1 MRAPESANRSAIIR
15 SLTIPTAL
23 FCKLLHLVFRV
34 AALCFLGACF
44 CLSGCGGEPA
54 STAPPTTGF
63 AHRAF
68 VSNFQD
74 GSLHIVD
81 ADRDVESLFFF
92 IATGSRPGPMAVTP
106 DKTRTLVF
114 NTGSNALA
122 VVDNDT
128 EQALGEFNLGEQTES
143 FVILPDNKTVF
154 IALRNQNAVSVLDI
168 STLQITNSISVV
180 TPRRL
185 VLSNNGSKL
194 LVFSD
199 DSDTLTV
206 IDTANK
212 TASSPI
218 VGFNRPVFGVFS
230 SDDSKAYIMSCGP
243 ECDPAATSAKVTVL
257 DMTANPPVP
266 GLSVNVPA
274 ATVGLLD
281 GNTLYVAGSPPG
293 ATCSGSTLAT
303 TCGRLSVI
311 DAAALTVSPTTVE
324 ITDGFHDRMELGSN
338 GKLFV
343 GARTCTNIDTP
354 AETRGCLSIVN
365 PSSSS
370 AVVSS
375 DVGDVTGI
383 APITGRNVVY
393 VVIGGEL
400 RIYDTTTDA
409 PQATQ
414 VFVTGRLVD
423 VKEVD

>member
-1 MRAPESANRSAIIR
+1 M
-15 SLTIPTAL
+15 
-23 FCKLLHLVFRV
+23 
-34 AALCFLGACF
+34 LGACF
-44 CLSGCGGEPA
+44 WLSGCGGEPA
-54 STAPPTTGF
+54 SNAPPTTGF
-63 AHRAF
+63 VHRAF

-92 IATGSRPGPMAVTP
+92 ISTGSRPGTMAVTP

-114 NTGSNALA
+114 NTGGNSLA

-128 EQALGEFNLGEQTES
+128 EQLLGSFSLADQTES
-143 FVILPDNKTVF
+143 FVVLPDNKTVF
-154 IALRNQNAVSVLDI
+154 VALRNQSTVTVLDI
-168 STLQITNSISVV
+168 STGQVTSTIPVA

-185 VLSNNGSKL
+185 VLSNSGSKL

-218 VGFNRPVFGVFS
+218 AGFSRPVFGVFS

-243 ECDPAATSAKVTVL
+243 ECDPGAASASVRVL
-257 DMTANPPVP
+257 DMTVDPPVP
-266 GLSVNVPA
+266 GASVNVSA

-293 ATCSGSTLAT
+293 ATCSGGTLAT

-338 GKLFV
+338 SKVFV

-370 AVVSS
+370 AVVPS

-409 PQATQ
+409 PQTKQ
-414 VFVTGRLVD
+414 VFITGRVVD

>member
-1 MRAPESANRSAIIR
+1 MPLDRVRRMRCGAVCW
-15 SLTIPTAL
+15 L
-23 FCKLLHLVFRV
+23 
-34 AALCFLGACF
+34 AACVWLG
-44 CLSGCGGEPA
+44 GCGGGDSGPA
-54 STAPPTTGF
+54 APPTTGF

-81 ADRDVESLFFF
+81 ADRDVESLSFF
-92 IATGSRPGPMAVTP
+92 IITGTRPGPMAVTP

-122 VVDNDT
+122 VADNTT
-128 EQALGEFNLGEQTES
+128 EQLLGSVSLGDQTES
-143 FVILPDNKTVF
+143 FVVLPDNKTVF
-154 IALRNQNAVSVLDI
+154 VALRNQSNVTVVDI
-168 STLQITNSISVV
+168 STLLVTNTIAVT

-185 VLSNNGSKL
+185 VLSHNGSKL

-212 TASSPI
+212 TASAPI
-218 VGFNRPVFGVFS
+218 AGFSRPVFGVFS
-230 SDDSKAYIMSCGP
+230 SDDSKAYVLSCGL
-243 ECDPAATSAKVTVL
+243 ECDPAAASARVTVL
-257 DMTANPPVP
+257 DMTVDPPVP
-266 GLSVNVPA
+266 GASVNVAA

-311 DAAALTVSPTTVE
+311 DAAALTVSPTTSE

-343 GARTCTNIDTP
+343 GARTCTNINTP
-354 AETRGCLSIVN
+354 SETRGCLSIVN
-365 PSSSS
+365 PSSST
-370 AVVSS
+370 AVVST

-414 VFVTGRLVD
+414 VFVAGRVVD